1 MIAFKTVSG
10 SEARLANEK
19 ILKNKGLM
27 KRRSRGDGN
36 SRIKLKF
43 KYQKALIRRKAH
55 GPVGVK

>member
-1 MIAFKTVSG
+1 MKAFKTISE

-36 SRIKLKF
+36 SRIKLKY
-43 KYQKALIRRKAH
+43 KY
-55 GPVGVK
+55 